1 MLFRYTC
8 LHQESAEF
16 SHFTLIPQP
25 SYPFSGTILPTL
37 AQGASY
43 PTSGAL
49 KLDMHKPPPQKKQQ
63 QKTKILILIFPF
75 LQILNSGE
83 TKTPHTG
90 ALHRSWT
97 S

>member
-1 MLFRYTC
+1 MLFRYTS

-43 PTSGAL
+43 PTSVVL
-49 KLDMHKPPPQKKQQ
+49 KLDMHKPPMSPPKKN
-63 QKTKILILIFPF
+63 KTT
-75 LQILNSGE
+75 
-83 TKTPHTG
+83 TKNKN
-90 ALHRSWT
+90 LDS
-97 S
+97 